1 MEKNTPI
8 NKLDRKEQMVLED
21 MLNEHASEV
30 KAGKWTKETFAAYAS
45 KKMGRPVT
53 VGNVQGACKAMD
65 VAFPMGKNSAA
76 LRSTHQLRKAV
87 CVLSGEIARLCGELG
102 VTCSQEVLDIAKGCG
117 SEEE

>member
-1 MEKNTPI
+1 MLE
-8 NKLDRKEQMVLED
+8 RKELRKLED
-21 MLNEHASEV
+21 LLEEHATEV

-65 VAFPMGKNSAA
+65 VHFPFGNNSAA

-87 CVLSGEIARLCGELG
+87 VILAEELVRLCGELG
-102 VTCSQEVLDIAKGCG
+102 VTASQSVHDLTSVEDDQ
-117 SEEE
+117 EQ